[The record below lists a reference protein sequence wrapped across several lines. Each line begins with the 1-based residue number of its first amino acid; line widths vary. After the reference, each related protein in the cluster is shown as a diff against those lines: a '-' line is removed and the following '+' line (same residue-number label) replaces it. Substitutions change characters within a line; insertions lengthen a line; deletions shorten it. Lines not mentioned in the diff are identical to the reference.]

1 MSLCYYGNFRNYAK
15 VAVRCTGNLFF
26 HSRTQ
31 LFSVG
36 ESQCTLEHVLVFV
49 SGARTIPPGGFGK
62 PGSLEFLHSTDA
74 VLPTS
79 STCDITLRIPTCFS
93 EYDIFK
99 DMMTLGML
107 GHDGFGGV

>member
-1 MSLCYYGNFRNYAK
+1 
-15 VAVRCTGNLFF
+15 
-26 HSRTQ
+26 
-31 LFSVG
+31 
-36 ESQCTLEHVLVFV
+36 VFV

-62 PGSLEFLHSTDA
+62 PDSLEFLHSTDA